1 MLVRELLQ
9 RDPNKLITTS
19 PESSFAEAMDLLVK
33 YDIGCLPVV
42 DDQGHLTGIVSE
54 RDIFRKVQKTS
65 GHYKALKVKDVMTAE
80 VIVGVPEDT
89 LEYIAGMMHKN
100 MLRHIP
106 IVDGDKMVG
115 LISQRD
121 MIKIQV
127 KDKEIETRYLNLYLE
142 GMSKRDMSGD
152 N

>member
-9 RDPNKLITTS
+9 RDPGKIITTS

-33 YDIGCLPVV
+33 NDIGCLPVV
-42 DDQGHLTGIVSE
+42 DDEGNLSGMVSE
-54 RDIFRKVQKTS
+54 RDIFRKVQKTK
-65 GHYKALKVKDVMTAE
+65 GHYKALKVKDVMSEE
-80 VIVGVPEDT
+80 VVVGVPEDT
-89 LEYIAGMMHKN
+89 LDYIAGMMHKN
-100 MLRHIP
+100 WLRHIP
-106 IVDGDKMVG
+106 IVEGEKMIG

-121 MIKIQV
+121 MIKIQA

-152 N
+152 I